1 MIEKF
6 FDLSLNCVGFDRLL
20 VLELEWFVVVIL
32 LFALGYQL
40 GYRKGGKRI

>member
-6 FDLSLNCVGFDRLL
+6 LDLSLHCVGFDRLL

-32 LFALGYQL
+32 LFALGYEW

>member
-6 FDLSLNCVGFDRLL
+6 LDLSLHCVGFDRLL

-32 LFALGYQL
+32 LFALGY
-40 GYRKGGKRI
+40 

>member
-6 FDLSLNCVGFDRLL
+6 LDLSLYCVSFDRLL

-32 LFALGYQL
+32 LFALGYEM

>member
-1 MIEKF
+1 MLEKF
-6 FDLSLNCVGFDRLL
+6 LDLSLHCVSFDRLL

-32 LFALGYQL
+32 LCALGYEM

>member
-6 FDLSLNCVGFDRLL
+6 LDLSLNCVSFDRLL
-20 VLELEWFVVVIL
+20 VLELEWLVIVIL
-32 LFALGYQL
+32 LFALGYEM